1 MVMYGLSSPATR
13 LGGVCR
19 WRVVCGWEYEYDR
32 IRADLGVGV
41 RANVWLSDGNAS
53 AQSRGGG
60 RDVRW
65 LDQPGGRGRG

>member
-1 MVMYGLSSPATR
+1 M
-13 LGGVCR
+13 CE
-19 WRVVCGWEYEYDR
+19 WEYEYDR
-32 IRADLGVGV
+32 IRADLVVGV
-41 RANVWLSDGNAS
+41 RANVWLSDGNAP